1 MRPLLIERNLLRR
14 PLRERPLSE
23 RNLLQR
29 PLPVMLLSARDMLSK
44 QRLHDWQ
51 LRA

>member
-1 MRPLLIERNLLRR
+1 MRPL
-14 PLRERPLSE
+14 LSE
-23 RNLLQR
+23 RNLLRSPLHERLLTEHNLLRR
-29 PLPVMLLSARDMLSK
+29 PLPVMLLSACDMLRK